1 MLQGSKPKIL
11 CVDDEKKNL
20 KLLKALLAP
29 QGYEVMSAENGEA
42 ALEHLSSS
50 LPDLVLLD
58 VMMPKLDGYEVC
70 KKIKSKK
77 ETQFLPVVMVTA
89 LREEEE
95 RIKGIE
101 AGCDDFISKPFD
113 KHELLARVK
122 SLLRI
127 KSMHDELQNSYAKLN
142 ELQILKDNLVGL
154 IVHDINNLLMI
165 TSINF
170 HRAFIKRE
178 GFSEDIKRSLTI
190 AGMHMDELAA
200 LVSDFVDI
208 GRIEEGKISM
218 NMEETDINALL
229 SNAIEKMSPVAQY
242 SGIDLKKVD
251 SGQQLHFTLDRGLI
265 LRIMNNLILNA
276 VKFTPKDG
284 AIEVSAAIF
293 ENRLRLSV
301 KDTGAGIPPEYKEKI
316 FEKFSQTEGEQ
327 ANFKK
332 GKGLGLTFCKLVVE
346 AHGGQIWV
354 ESELG
359 KGSTFFVTLPA
370 NLK

>member
-1 MLQGSKPKIL
+1 MLRESKPKIL

-20 KLLKALLAP
+20 KLLEALLVP
-29 QGYEVMSAENGEA
+29 QGCEVTSAENGEA
-42 ALEHLSSS
+42 ALEYLSSS
-50 LPDLVLLD
+50 FPDLVLLD

-77 ETQFLPVVMVTA
+77 ETQFLPVVMITA

-113 KHELLARVK
+113 KHELLARMK

-127 KSMHDELQNSYAKLN
+127 KSMHDELQYSYAKLN

-165 TSINF
+165 ATINF

-178 GFSEDIKRSLTI
+178 GFSEDIKRSLNV

-218 NMEETDINALL
+218 NMEETDIDALL
-229 SNAIEKMSPVAQY
+229 SSAIEKMSPVAQY
-242 SGIDLKKVD
+242 GGIDLKKID
-251 SGQQLHFTLDRGLI
+251 LSQPFRFTLDRGLI
-265 LRIMNNLILNA
+265 VRIMNNLILNA
-276 VKFTPKDG
+276 VKFTPKGG
-284 AIEVSAAIF
+284 AIEVGAVIV
-293 ENRLRLSV
+293 ENGLRLSV
-301 KDTGAGIPPEYKEKI
+301 KDTGAGIPPGYEEKI

-327 ANFKK
+327 VYFKK
-332 GKGLGLTFCKLVVE
+332 SKGLGLTFCKLVAE
-346 AHGGQIWV
+346 AHGGKIWV

-359 KGSTFFVTLPA
+359 KGSTFYVTLPA

>member
-1 MLQGSKPKIL
+1 MRQENKPQIL
-11 CVDDEKKNL
+11 CVDDEKRNL
-20 KLLKALLAP
+20 KLLNALLAP
-29 QGYEVMSAENGEA
+29 QGYEVISAENGEA
-42 ALEHLSSS
+42 ALECLSSS

-70 KKIKSKK
+70 KKIKSTK

-127 KSMHDELQNSYAKLN
+127 KLMHDELKNGYVKLN
-142 ELQILKDNLVGL
+142 ELQVLKDNLVGL

-170 HRAFIKRE
+170 RRAFMNR
-178 GFSEDIKRSLTI
+178 GNFPEDIKKSLTI
-190 AGMHMDELAA
+190 AEMHLDELAA

-208 GRIEEGKISM
+208 GKIEEGKISL
-218 NMEETDINALL
+218 NMEDTDIDALL
-229 SNAIEKMSPVAQY
+229 SNAIEKMSSVAQY
-242 SGIDLKKVD
+242 NGIDLKRIGSDKR
-251 SGQQLHFTLDRGLI
+251 LHFTLDRGLI
-265 LRIMNNLILNA
+265 LRIMNNLVLNA
-276 VKFTPKDG
+276 VKFTPRG
-284 AIEVSAAIF
+284 GLIEVSADIS
-293 ENRLRLSV
+293 ENGLCFFV
-301 KDTGAGIPPEYKEKI
+301 KDTGAGIPPEYKEKV
-316 FEKFSQTEGEQ
+316 FEKFSQAEGEQ
-327 ANFKK
+327 VNFKK

-346 AHGGQIWV
+346 AHGGKIWV
-354 ESELG
+354 ESEFS
-359 KGSTFFVTLPA
+359 KGSTFYVTLPA
-370 NLK
+370 NSK

>member
-1 MLQGSKPKIL
+1 MPQGSKPQIL
-11 CVDDEKKNL
+11 CVDDEARNL
-20 KLLKALLAP
+20 KLLNALLAP
-29 QGYEVMSAENGEA
+29 QGYDVISAENGEA
-42 ALEHLSSS
+42 ALGLLSSS

-70 KKIKSKK
+70 KRIKSKK

-127 KSMHDELQNSYAKLN
+127 KAMHDELKNSYTKLN

-154 IVHDINNLLMI
+154 IVHDINNLLII

-170 HRAFIKRE
+170 RQAYVRRGDFP
-178 GFSEDIKRSLTI
+178 EDIKKSLSL
-190 AGMHMDELAA
+190 AEMHLEELAA

-208 GRIEEGKISM
+208 GKIEEGKISL
-218 NMEETDINALL
+218 NIEDTDINALL
-229 SNAIEKMSPVAQY
+229 SNAIEKMTPTAQHN
-242 SGIDLKKVD
+242 GIDLKRID
-251 SGQQLHFTLDRGLI
+251 SDQRLHFMFDRGLI
-265 LRIMNNLILNA
+265 LRIMSNLILNA
-276 VKFTPKDG
+276 VKFMPKG
-284 AIEVSAAIF
+284 GTIEVGADIF
-293 ENRLRLSV
+293 ERGVRLSV
-301 KDTGAGIPPEYKEKI
+301 KDTGTGIPTEYKEKI
-316 FEKFSQTEGEQ
+316 FEKFPQPEGEQ
-327 ANFKK
+327 VNFKR
-332 GKGLGLTFCKLVVE
+332 GKGLGLTFCKLVAE
-346 AHGGQIWV
+346 AHGGKIWV

-359 KGSTFFVTLPA
+359 KGSTFYVTLPG
-370 NLK
+370 NLE

>member
-1 MLQGSKPKIL
+1 MVQENKPKIL
-11 CVDDEKKNL
+11 CVDDEAKNL
-20 KLLKALLAP
+20 KLLHALLMP
-29 QGYEVMSAENGEA
+29 QGYEVISAENGEA
-42 ALEHLSSS
+42 ALECLSSR

-89 LREEEE
+89 LRDEEE

-113 KHELLARVK
+113 KQELLARVK

-142 ELQILKDNLVGL
+142 ELQMLKDNLVGL

-178 GFSEDIKRSLTI
+178 DFPEDIKISLTI
-190 AGMHMDELAA
+190 AEMHLDELAA

-208 GRIEEGKISM
+208 GRIEEGKISL
-218 NMEETDINALL
+218 NIEDTDINALISDTL
-229 SNAIEKMSPVAQY
+229 EKMSLVVQY
-242 SGIDLKKVD
+242 NGIDLKKTGSD
-251 SGQQLHFTLDRGLI
+251 QKLRFMLDRGLI
-265 LRIMNNLILNA
+265 SRIMNNLILNA

-284 AIEVSAAIF
+284 TIEVSADISK
-293 ENRLRLSV
+293 NGLRFSV
-301 KDTGAGIPPEYKEKI
+301 KDTGAGISPEYKEKI
-316 FEKFSQTEGEQ
+316 FEKFSQAEGEQ

-346 AHGGQIWV
+346 AHGGRIWV

-359 KGSTFFVTLPA
+359 KGSAFYVTLPA

>member
-1 MLQGSKPKIL
+1 MLQENKPKIL

-20 KLLKALLAP
+20 KLLNALLVP
-29 QGYEVMSAENGEA
+29 QGYEVISAENGEV
-42 ALEHLSSS
+42 ALECLSSS

-70 KKIKSKK
+70 KKIKSAK
-77 ETQFLPVVMVTA
+77 ETQFLPVVMITA
-89 LREEEE
+89 LKEEEE

-127 KSMHDELQNSYAKLN
+127 KLMHDELKNSYAKLN
-142 ELQILKDNLVGL
+142 DLQMLKDNLVGL

-170 HRAFIKRE
+170 HRAFTKK
-178 GFSEDIKRSLTI
+178 GDFPEDIKKSLTI
-190 AGMHMDELAA
+190 AGMHLDELAA

-208 GRIEEGKISM
+208 GRIEEGKISLS
-218 NMEETDINALL
+218 MEDTDINILIL
-229 SNAIEKMSPVAQY
+229 NTLEKMSPVTQY
-242 SGIDLKKVD
+242 SGIDLKKIGPD
-251 SGQQLHFTLDRGLI
+251 QQLHFTLDRGLI

-276 VKFTPKDG
+276 VKFTPKG
-284 AIEVSAAIF
+284 GTIEVSADIF
-293 ENRLRLSV
+293 ENGLRLSV
-301 KDTGAGIPPEYKEKI
+301 KDTGVGILPEYKKKI
-316 FEKFSQTEGEQ
+316 FEKFSQAEGEQ
-327 ANFKK
+327 VNFKK

-346 AHGGQIWV
+346 AHGGRIWV

-359 KGSTFFVTLPA
+359 KGSTFYVALPA